1 MGDSNSHKEPE
12 IEEVTT
18 EAEAQEAVEND
29 TIETLSEAEAKT
41 AELTAE
47 EVQAAE
53 IVSLKEKLL
62 RAMAETQNIRN
73 RSEKEKEDAHNF
85 AVTKFARDMLS
96 ISDNLRRALDSVP
109 ADAPENDTL
118 KSLLEG
124 VNMTESELLSTL
136 ARHKIEQIEAEGK
149 KFDPK
154 FHQAMLE
161 IDNPDV
167 EPGTIV
173 QVHQAGF
180 VIAGRLLRPSL
191 VVVAKGGQKKTE
203 VHIDQTA

>member
-18 EAEAQEAVEND
+18 EAEAQESVDN
-29 TIETLSEAEAKT
+29 ETMEALSEAEAET
-41 AELTAE
+41 AELTVE

-73 RSEKEKEDAHNF
+73 RSEKEKQDAHNF
-85 AVTKFARDMLS
+85 AVTKFAGDMLS

-109 ADAPENDTL
+109 AEAQENETV
-118 KSLLEG
+118 KNLLEG
-124 VNMTESELLSTL
+124 VNLTEAELLSIF
-136 ARHKIEQIEAEGK
+136 ARHKIELIEAEGK

-154 FHQAMLE
+154 SHQAILE
-161 IDNPDV
+161 IENPDV

-173 QVHQAGF
+173 QVHQAGY
-180 VIAGRLLRPSL
+180 VIAGRLLRPSM
-191 VVVAKGGQKKTE
+191 VVVAKGGQKKEE